1 MKKMLAIII
10 TILLVIL
17 IGIAGNSDGDEYIEV
32 RSEYKPNP
40 TRVIFTK

>member
-1 MKKMLAIII
+1 MKKLLKIII
-10 TILLVIL
+10 IIIIIILV
-17 IGIAGNSDGDEYIEV
+17 GIAGNSDGDEYIEA